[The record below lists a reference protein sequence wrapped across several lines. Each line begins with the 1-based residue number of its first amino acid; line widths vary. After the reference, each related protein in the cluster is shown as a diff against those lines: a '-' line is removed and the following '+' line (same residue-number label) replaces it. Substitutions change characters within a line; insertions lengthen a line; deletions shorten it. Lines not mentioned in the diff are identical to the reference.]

1 MQVQILEQTIFNSL
15 IFGKFRFLPKKFYN
29 INYWSSG
36 YGRRHMSKRFESQS
50 AILDG
55 LFLTFICCKIVLMF
69 EKTENK
75 RKIGRDW
82 PIKHDGQRQCD
93 LMLKLKVAHV
103 FKSCRNNNTY

>member
-1 MQVQILEQTIFNSL
+1 
-15 IFGKFRFLPKKFYN
+15 
-29 INYWSSG
+29 
-36 YGRRHMSKRFESQS
+36 
-50 AILDG
+50 
-55 LFLTFICCKIVLMF
+55 MF

-103 FKSCRNNNTY
+103 FKSCRNNNTYG